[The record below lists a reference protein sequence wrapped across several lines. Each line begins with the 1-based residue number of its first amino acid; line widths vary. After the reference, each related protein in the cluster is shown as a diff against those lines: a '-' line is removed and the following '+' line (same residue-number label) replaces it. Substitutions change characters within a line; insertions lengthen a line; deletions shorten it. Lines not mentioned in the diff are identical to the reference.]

1 MKVLLVCSLGISTT
15 MLVNKMKETAEQRKI
30 PLEVEVVAD
39 SVLEDHMEGLDV
51 VLIGPQVRYLEK
63 ELRGLLEP
71 KGIKIDVIDQMS
83 FGLMQGDK
91 VLDQVITLLNK
102 E

>member
-1 MKVLLVCSLGISTT
+1 